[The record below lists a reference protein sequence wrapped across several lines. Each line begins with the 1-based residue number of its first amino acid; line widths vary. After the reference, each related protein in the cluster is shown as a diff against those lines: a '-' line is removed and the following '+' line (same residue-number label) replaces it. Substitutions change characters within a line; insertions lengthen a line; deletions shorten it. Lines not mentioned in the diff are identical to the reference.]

1 MNKKV
6 VIQIII
12 IVGAFVAA
20 GLVLYNGL
28 FKINSIP
35 APTVDNLSGGKSEKI
50 LPNGSN
56 LDFKTDL
63 YKRNFQFNAIS
74 YPKVDPQNE
83 VGIPE
88 ESLIAPLDAKE

>member
-12 IVGAFVAA
+12 IVGAFAAA
-20 GLVLYNGL
+20 GFILYNGL
-28 FKINSIP
+28 FKNDSSSATMANVP
-35 APTVDNLSGGKSEKI
+35 LTEKSEKI
-50 LPNGSN
+50 LPYGSS

-63 YKRNFQFNAIS
+63 YKRNFKFNSIS
-74 YPKVDPQNE
+74 YPQVDPQNE

-88 ESLIAPLDAKE
+88 ASLVTPLDIK